1 MEPQGKVSEW
11 NEATLKI
18 IRLHEIQ
25 GTINLLKMDPLA
37 MTDGKFNYIWLANNI
52 DALYGEGYSKY
63 TNKEREAVDKLRTM
77 VFNSIKFCPPHK
89 KQSQESLSATRT
101 AFILDNKNYEMLMDL
116 LERFVRK
123 VKDLNDDHGL
133 TTKNKG
139 HTGLF

>member
-1 MEPQGKVSEW
+1 METQGKVSEW

-25 GTINLLKMDPLA
+25 GTINLLKMDPLGRS
-37 MTDGKFNYIWLANNI
+37 DGKFNYVWLINNV

-63 TNKEREAVDKLRTM
+63 TTKERAEVDKIRKLTFDCLKYM
-77 VFNSIKFCPPHK
+77 PPHK
-89 KQSQESLSATRT
+89 NTKTEGFNVARSAY
-101 AFILDNKNYEMLMDL
+101 LLNKYNYDMLMEL
-116 LERFVRK
+116 IEMFVRK

-139 HTGLF
+139 TGGLF